1 MSNEGRS
8 WGLNPDSLSPEP
20 TPYLYLND
28 FLVFFCMSHP
38 GTPRP
43 YKGTPPSRHDQPL
56 PTTNP
61 VAKETSHIGNLSIT
75 LPCWP
80 QGHRN
85 RHVPQ
90 KDPVLT
96 LDQVPMPKELLSAIW
111 CRYSSVLEA
120 EKGPEVH
127 VT

>member
-1 MSNEGRS
+1 MTS
-8 WGLNPDSLSPEP
+8 WFFFVCLILARPDP
-20 TPYLYLND
+20 T
-28 FLVFFCMSHP
+28 
-38 GTPRP
+38 
-43 YKGTPPSRHDQPL
+43 KEPL
-56 PTTNP
+56 PPDMTSLCQLQTP

-80 QGHRN
+80 QGHRP